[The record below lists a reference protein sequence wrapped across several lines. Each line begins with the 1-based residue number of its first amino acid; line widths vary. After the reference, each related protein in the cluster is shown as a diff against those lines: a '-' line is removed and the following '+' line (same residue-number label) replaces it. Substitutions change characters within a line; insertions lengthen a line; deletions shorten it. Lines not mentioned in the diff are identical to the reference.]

1 MNSDHSSRR
10 RFLAGLATA
19 GATAVGGCSGLP
31 FTGDEEGPDSPA
43 SIPSDAVGEIE
54 RPPSPFPVAVPEA
67 LADAHETR
75 ARELLDEVPADPLLP
90 NEAVAAEIGA
100 DRESARRRLDADPP
114 DGWPH
119 ETLTAW
125 RRRRENAASVR
136 GAHRAATGTDD
147 GSALAERRRA
157 VRNDRGALA
166 SALEYR
172 AGDPVEA
179 VLACEPV
186 ESLLAEC
193 ERHVRPR
200 VTYPADPVAEP
211 FRAGEA
217 VAHVER
223 AASAMTDAAALHE
236 LFLDGRES
244 PAARWASLVAG
255 AEVLQ
260 ESVRR
265 TRDVVR
271 RRIDDGGSPVDEDL
285 SGTVAQELFVLSE
298 RRVESSVEEVDR
310 ALDAGEYA
318 TAVAEAGIALAAIEA
333 LRASTEAIR
342 DGEYGE
348 RPTASSVRSV
358 ADRAR
363 TAVRDATA
371 DGDPLATRLVDPAVE
386 TFEYVADRA
395 EEGYSSPRR
404 TQAELAYVALY
415 AGAVS
420 AAAEFVRDRLE

>member
-1 MNSDHSSRR
+1 MRSDSSSRR

-31 FTGDEEGPDSPA
+31 FTDDAERSDSLA
-43 SIPSDAVGEIE
+43 SIPTDAVGTIE
-54 RPPSPFPVAVPEA
+54 RPPSPFPAAVPDA

-75 ARELLDEVPADPLLP
+75 ARELLDAVPADPSLP
-90 NEAVAAEIGA
+90 NEAVAAEMGA
-100 DRESARRRLDADPP
+100 HRENTRRRLDADPP

-119 ETLTAW
+119 ETLSAW
-125 RRRRENAASVR
+125 RQRRENAASVC

-147 GSALAERRRA
+147 GSALAERRRV
-157 VRNDRGALA
+157 VRDDRGALA

-172 AGDPVEA
+172 AGGPIEA

-223 AASAMTDAAALHE
+223 AEAALADAAALRE

-244 PAARWASLVAG
+244 TTARWASLVAG

-260 ESVRR
+260 GSVRR
-265 TRDVVR
+265 TRDAVR
-271 RRIDDGGSPVDEDL
+271 RRTGDGGPLVDEDL
-285 SGTVAQELFVLSE
+285 SGTVAQELFVQSE
-298 RRVESSVEEVDR
+298 RRVESSVEEVER
-310 ALDAGEYA
+310 ALDTGEYA
-318 TAVAEAGIALAAIEA
+318 TAVAEAGIALAATEA

-342 DGEYGE
+342 DGEYRE
-348 RPTASSVRSV
+348 RPTASSVRSA

-363 TAVRDATA
+363 AAVRDATT
-371 DGDPLATRLVDPAVE
+371 DGDPLAVRLVSPAVE
-386 TFEYVADRA
+386 TFEYVADRT
-395 EEGYSSPRR
+395 EEGYPSPRR

-415 AGAVS
+415 AGTVS